1 MRHDLVLASLLAGM
15 AVAVLPG
22 VLAFYLAAGPLV
34 WLATGAAVAA
44 VGMGVAYTA
53 DEREDGADGAN
64 GDTDGAD
71 GDADG
76 PAPPTVNCPE
86 CGARA
91 VADGSGCE
99 YCGAALAE

>member
-1 MRHDLVLASLLAGM
+1 MRHDLVLASLLAGIG
-15 AVAVLPG
+15 VAVLPG
-22 VLAFYLAAGPLV
+22 VLAFYLAAGPSV

-44 VGMGVAYTA
+44 LGLAVAYTA

-76 PAPPTVNCPE
+76 SAPPRVNCPE
-86 CGARA
+86 CGARG
-91 VADGSGCE
+91 VADGSRCE
-99 YCGAALAE
+99 YCGAAFAE

>member
-1 MRHDLVLASLLAGM
+1 MRQDLVLASLLAGM

-22 VLAFYLAAGPLV
+22 VLAFYLAAGPSV

-44 VGMGVAYTA
+44 VGMAVAYTA
-53 DEREDGADGAN
+53 DERDGDA
-64 GDTDGAD
+64 DGAD

-76 PAPPTVNCPE
+76 SAPPKVNCPE
-86 CGARA
+86 CGALA